1 MLKILDKYIIKKF
14 LTTFF
19 FMLGV
24 IMILA
29 MVFDLAERMGEF
41 IDNKAPLYDI
51 VFVYYFN
58 FIILYGNMFSFMI
71 TFISVIWFTAK
82 LAQDTEIIPMWNS
95 GKPFARFVR
104 PYMIGA
110 TILVVLSLIVNH
122 LILPYSNKSR
132 LDFEEKYYRN
142 ALSVAGYHAEYPG
155 NLIVQFDNYYSEENV
170 VNNLVIQK
178 FNNHDSLTYF
188 LSARQASNKIGTH
201 KWQLTDYFERYSNYP
216 ADKLIEGVNKDTI
229 FPFTIEEMATRE
241 EVGSAMSSVELSK
254 FIKKEKEKGDSRIP
268 IFELELHQRTANPFA
283 TYILTII
290 GIAVAS
296 KKKRGGVGANIA
308 IGLLI
313 VLVFIFAMKITAV
326 AAENLG
332 FPAIIAAWVPNFLF
346 SIVAVIMYK
355 KAQK

>member
-1 MLKILDKYIIKKF
+1 
-14 LTTFF
+14 
-19 FMLGV
+19 MLGV

-29 MVFDLAERMGEF
+29 MVFDLAERLGEF
-41 IDNKAPLYDI
+41 IDNKAPVYDI
-51 VFVYYFN
+51 IVVYYFN

-110 TILVVLSLIVNH
+110 TILVILSLVVNH
-122 LILPYSNKSR
+122 LILPFSNKAR
-132 LDFEEKYYRN
+132 LDFEERYYRD
-142 ALSVAGYHAEYPG
+142 ALNVADYHAEYPG
-155 NLIVQFDNYYSEENV
+155 NLIVQFDSYYSEENV
-170 VNNLVIQK
+170 VNNLIIQK
-178 FNNHDSLTYF
+178 FNDNDSLTYF
-188 LSARQASNKIGTH
+188 LSARQATNQIGSK
-201 KWQLTDYFERYSNYP
+201 KWHLIDYFERYSNYP
-216 ADKLIEGVNKDTI
+216 ADLLIEGAKKDTI

-241 EVGSAMSSVELSK
+241 EVGSAMSSFELSK
-254 FIKKEKEKGDSRIP
+254 FIEKEKEKGDSRIP

-296 KKKRGGVGANIA
+296 KKKRGGVGMNIA

-326 AAENLG
+326 AAENVG
-332 FPAIIAAWVPNFLF
+332 FPAVIAAWVPNFLF